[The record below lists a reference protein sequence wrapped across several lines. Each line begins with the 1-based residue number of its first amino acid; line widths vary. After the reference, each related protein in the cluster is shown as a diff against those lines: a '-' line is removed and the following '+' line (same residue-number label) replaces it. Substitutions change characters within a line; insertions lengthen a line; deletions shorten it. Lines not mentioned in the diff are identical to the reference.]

1 MQWLKLLQQIYRQ
14 VICFIKLYNDN
25 RYILY
30 SNPTGFQYIYQ
41 QWHYI
46 QNDKLIIKSILQD
59 ILHFSDLKIL
69 LSTKSKSEDLV
80 NACNKPFF
88 VEGYKFHRL
97 RNEFFMPQ
105 RKNIVGSNFLC
116 IDRSSQINEVHK
128 NSVRKQR
135 KSGQR

>member
-1 MQWLKLLQQIYRQ
+1 M
-14 VICFIKLYNDN
+14 LYNDN

-80 NACNKPFF
+80 NACNKTFF

-97 RNEFFMPQ
+97 RNEFFMP
-105 RKNIVGSNFLC
+105 
-116 IDRSSQINEVHK
+116 
-128 NSVRKQR
+128 
-135 KSGQR
+135 